1 MKRSLAALSLIAA
14 FMVGGWLYAHN
25 AAAGR
30 RTAVADRSQ
39 ASPSRVDDQEKCAE
53 QAREEFRRAGWDR
66 GQRAK
71 SSDHYSATLKKC
83 FIEFDLILA
92 DDRGDVD
99 VIQLLSDADGRE
111 YATYAMAASR
121 GGKQSETLPTV
132 CEVALP
138 SGEQIECS
146 SLEQFS
152 EYIKGYMDNSEY
164 ALRAAGDGTAQL
176 LERLP
181 PRSDAR

>member
-1 MKRSLAALSLIAA
+1 MKRSLTALSLIAA
-14 FMVGGWLYAHN
+14 VMVGDWLYVHN
-25 AAAGR
+25 AIAGR
-30 RTAVADRSQ
+30 RADVAS
-39 ASPSRVDDQEKCAE
+39 ASRVTTDNQEKCAE

-71 SSDHYSATLKKC
+71 STDRYNATLKKC

-92 DDRGDVD
+92 DDKGNVD

-111 YATYAMAASR
+111 YATYAKAASR

-152 EYIKGYMDNSEY
+152 EYIKGYMDNS
-164 ALRAAGDGTAQL
+164 Q
-176 LERLP
+176 
-181 PRSDAR
+181 